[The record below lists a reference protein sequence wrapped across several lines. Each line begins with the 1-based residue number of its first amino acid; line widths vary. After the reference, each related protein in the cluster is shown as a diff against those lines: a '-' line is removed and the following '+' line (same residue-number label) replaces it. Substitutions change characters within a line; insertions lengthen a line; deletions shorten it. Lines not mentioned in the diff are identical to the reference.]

1 MKMISRFHSTIE
13 MILVVLTGF
22 LPAIHVYSQ
31 DDVLKA
37 PSAAS
42 TAMIAAEGGQRW
54 ALVIH
59 GGAGSGIKGDM
70 PAEKEKAY
78 LEKLGE
84 ALKIGSGILSEGGTS
99 LNAVEAVV
107 KFMEDSPLFNAGL
120 GAVLNENGQA
130 ELDASIM
137 DGRTGQAGAVACVT
151 TIRNPVSAARWV
163 MEKTKHVMLAGKGA
177 ETFAESMKL
186 KPVMPSY
193 FITPERLEAWK
204 KWKAESDREKKE
216 NPEKQGKQPD
226 KDGKGTV
233 GAVALDMK
241 GNLAAATSTGGRM
254 GKMAGRVGDS
264 PIIGAGT
271 FANNKT
277 CAVSATGH
285 GEFFIRNA
293 VAYDVSARMEYLGVP
308 LDEAARSV
316 VMKKLA
322 AQGASGGLIAVDHE
336 GNMAMPFN
344 SGSMLRGYVKS
355 NGETETAIY

>member
-1 MKMISRFHSTIE
+1 MIFF
-13 MILVVLTGF
+13 VLTGF

-31 DDVLKA
+31 ENVLKP
-37 PSAAS
+37 PSVES
-42 TAMIAAEGGQRW
+42 TAVIALESVQKW
-54 ALVIH
+54 VLVIH
-59 GGAGSGIKGDM
+59 GGAGGPGKGEM

-84 ALKIGSGILSEGGTS
+84 ALKIGSGILSEGGSS

-107 KFMEDSPLFNAGL
+107 KFMEDCPLFNAGL
-120 GAVLNENGQA
+120 GAVLNENGQV

-151 TIRNPVSAARWV
+151 TIRNPVSAARLV
-163 MEKTKHVMLAGKGA
+163 MGKTKHVMLAGKGA

-186 KPVMPSY
+186 KPVIPSY

-204 KWKAESDREKKE
+204 KWKAENDREKQE
-216 NPEKQGKQPD
+216 NQGKQPD

-293 VAYDVSARMEYLGVP
+293 VAYDLSARMEYLGIP
-308 LDEAARSV
+308 LDEAAKVV
-316 VMKKLA
+316 VMEKLA

-336 GNMAMPFN
+336 GNIAMPFN
-344 SGSMLRGYVKS
+344 SGSMLRGYATS
-355 NGETETAIY
+355 NGETETAIF